1 MLVDVER
8 WEWDYSITPHIYYGY
23 MFRRYSFNCWWEK
36 VLNAACIINAYGVYR
51 NPTKMRYYCSKRVFC
66 WQASIRDK
74 IVETLYSNRV
84 TTANKRIHTPPLHS
98 KVECSAWESDG
109 KSKHSFSNAVHCIQ
123 YHSKVSY
130 QSHLVSCAM
139 SIAYHEN
146 HWSRNFWCKL
156 LMTHP
161 ARNQLNTIF
170 YRL

>member
-98 KVECSAWESDG
+98 KVVCCGVYCVRKWWKVKILSLQCCALHTVPLKSKLPVTSCFLCNKYSVPWESL
-109 KSKHSFSNAVHCIQ
+109 KRQF
-123 YHSKVSY
+123 
-130 QSHLVSCAM
+130 L
-139 SIAYHEN
+139 E
-146 HWSRNFWCKL
+146 
-156 LMTHP
+156 
-161 ARNQLNTIF
+161 
-170 YRL
+170 